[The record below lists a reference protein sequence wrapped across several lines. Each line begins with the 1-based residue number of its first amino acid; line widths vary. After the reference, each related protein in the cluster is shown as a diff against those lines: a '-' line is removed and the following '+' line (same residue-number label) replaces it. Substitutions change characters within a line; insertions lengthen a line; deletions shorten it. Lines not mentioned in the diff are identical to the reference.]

1 MKAFKKIL
9 FTWMFFTGTFIWA
22 QPFISTQSHE
32 GAVTSIFS
40 FDSKASSDGS
50 FYSAGKDGFIIK
62 WDAVDGIGEQYQITD
77 LQIQTIVR
85 NPVTSDIAVY
95 ETDGISTFRISV
107 LDSKSF
113 SRRYT
118 KRYSSAV
125 SMLSFSEGGTY
136 LFVGTTSV
144 NGMYILDAKTGVTKK
159 QPSDISGII
168 TFVKSGPS
176 EKTALFYS
184 TSGYLYYYDLENMGV
199 FKKFS
204 VENQLNQI
212 KLFGNSRFF
221 AGVRGNSI
229 SVYDAASGKKLV
241 QESASSPLLC
251 SSDTDSESEGLYF
264 VTSMGRNNV
273 IKIIKSEELLA
284 YSRAMQKR
292 ETLPKTPADSVV
304 KTFTSLRNRD
314 SFTAIGKDSSKIIL
328 GTSSGN
334 IYTVSDIP
342 ESEMFTLEAIT
353 EKMYRRIYDITNDGE
368 DFYMLTEDT
377 IYKSSFD
384 TMNIE
389 SVARNPGYE
398 NIIHYGSSVI
408 LWTKNSRKNVQIID
422 LSQEGASAKLLFT
435 SKSELKTLRLCSDRL
450 VYVAGNKTV
459 GIYNF
464 NTKRNTE
471 VYSGISVQDAVLT
484 SENMLYIA
492 KSAVSENDSPLV
504 TMNISTKEIVP
515 AAFEGNVVF
524 SLSFD
529 EENAEFLYGIVVS
542 NSNGT
547 SNSKV
552 FSYNLNSKKTTEL
565 LRLADEDSSAFTVLY
580 TPVIYTNLGKNQVY
594 ACNTETKKNMLYRR
608 SSSLPLK
615 VERIGSRIAVLNR
628 NGSISWYTTTS
639 QAAETDWYLT
649 VNNEWFER

>member
-1 MKAFKKIL
+1 
-9 FTWMFFTGTFIWA
+9 
-22 QPFISTQSHE
+22 
-32 GAVTSIFS
+32 
-40 FDSKASSDGS
+40 
-50 FYSAGKDGFIIK
+50 
-62 WDAVDGIGEQYQITD
+62 
-77 LQIQTIVR
+77 
-85 NPVTSDIAVY
+85 
-95 ETDGISTFRISV
+95 
-107 LDSKSF
+107 
-113 SRRYT
+113 
-118 KRYSSAV
+118 
-125 SMLSFSEGGTY
+125 
-136 LFVGTTSV
+136 
-144 NGMYILDAKTGVTKK
+144 
-159 QPSDISGII
+159 
-168 TFVKSGPS
+168 
-176 EKTALFYS
+176 
-184 TSGYLYYYDLENMGV
+184 
-199 FKKFS
+199 
-204 VENQLNQI
+204 
-212 KLFGNSRFF
+212 
-221 AGVRGNSI
+221 
-229 SVYDAASGKKLV
+229 
-241 QESASSPLLC
+241 
-251 SSDTDSESEGLYF
+251 
-264 VTSMGRNNV
+264 MGRNNV